1 MTMAN
6 KYIGARAHTSDCT
19 RKTHWPS
26 KNVTLFLL
34 IFTNGEW
41 VYVSAALCLC
51 ALGFFLLVLLPIFI
65 PCFRLVCYRG
75 RCIGLSHYL
84 SLSLYLIMSAVSQF
98 FELLICMPG
107 LHVQPV
113 PHGRVSTYMS
123 VCMLPMEFWPQMLP
137 EMHMSK
143 PASHRTQ
150 WTRKT
155 KLERSKN
162 KEPRTMCVST
172 QNELHQKSG
181 ELPAEC
187 IVKGGDFHRS
197 GTADHKTKYLSM

>member
-75 RCIGLSHYL
+75 RYIGLSRSISLCLL
-84 SLSLYLIMSAVSQF
+84 SLSFSSYWYVCQAW
-98 FELLICMPG
+98 